1 VDGFPWLP
9 SEQRLP
15 YNVRL
20 FYDDLTRLRGKKK
33 MSHAVIR
40 AGGKQFLV
48 EEGQT
53 VRVPSIAADP
63 GSSIELEGLLSSGSG
78 DGKISATVVAHGKDQ
93 KIVVF
98 KKKRRKQY
106 KRTRGHRQGYTE
118 LKIDSIG

>member
-1 VDGFPWLP
+1 M
-9 SEQRLP
+9 
-15 YNVRL
+15 
-20 FYDDLTRLRGKKK
+20 
-33 MSHAVIR
+33 MSHAVIK

-53 VRVPSIAADP
+53 IRVPSLKADA
-63 GSSIELEGLLSSGSG
+63 GSSIELEGLLSSGSDG
-78 DGKISATVVAHGKDQ
+78 GKISATVVEHGKDQ

-106 KRTRGHRQGYTE
+106 KRTRGHRQGYTT